1 VAGASLAAG
10 GDAPPSAQA
19 IAARALDSARRH
31 HCLPSPLSPP
41 TLDPII
47 TVVLVRIP
55 AAGAPTPAQLH
66 HESAVSIP
74 SLCSSDCAEAITDDD
89 ASSLLRPSAARPSSS
104 TTKKK
109 FLYSSCRPVYCL
121 RRMCCSLRS
130 LRGHVLCNFRS
141 WKCALCVHCSPPRGC
156 CRSYTSVHG
165 SLQLGAGGT
174 RGGFCPIN
182 EGDHFAMPSTTIR
195 LPEKTKVPS
204 SLMEWPMMEVSY
216 QIITSPPFCVIV
228 PYNGA

>member
-1 VAGASLAAG
+1 MAASPAGRPAGRAGAPVPCYHARMEVSVRRSACIACGRRFSRRG

-47 TVVLVRIP
+47 TVVLARIP

-89 ASSLLRPSAARPSSS
+89 ASSLLRPSAARQSSS

-109 FLYSSCRPVYCL
+109 FLYSSCCPVYCL

-130 LRGHVLCNFRS
+130 LR
-141 WKCALCVHCSPPRGC
+141 
-156 CRSYTSVHG
+156 
-165 SLQLGAGGT
+165 
-174 RGGFCPIN
+174 
-182 EGDHFAMPSTTIR
+182 
-195 LPEKTKVPS
+195 
-204 SLMEWPMMEVSY
+204 
-216 QIITSPPFCVIV
+216 
-228 PYNGA
+228 

>member
-1 VAGASLAAG
+1 VAGASPAAG
-10 GDAPPSAQA
+10 GDAPPSSQA

-47 TVVLVRIP
+47 AVVLARIP
-55 AAGAPTPAQLH
+55 AAGAPTQAQLH

-89 ASSLLRPSAARPSSS
+89 ASSLLRPSAARQSSS

-109 FLYSSCRPVYCL
+109 FLYSSCCPVYCL

-141 WKCALCVHCSPPRGC
+141 WKRALDVCTARHREAVVDHTPQSMGPYSLEQEERGVVSAPSMKATTSQRQTLPLGCLRKPRFQ
-156 CRSYTSVHG
+156 V
-165 SLQLGAGGT
+165 L
-174 RGGFCPIN
+174 
-182 EGDHFAMPSTTIR
+182 
-195 LPEKTKVPS
+195 
-204 SLMEWPMMEVSY
+204 
-216 QIITSPPFCVIV
+216 
-228 PYNGA
+228 